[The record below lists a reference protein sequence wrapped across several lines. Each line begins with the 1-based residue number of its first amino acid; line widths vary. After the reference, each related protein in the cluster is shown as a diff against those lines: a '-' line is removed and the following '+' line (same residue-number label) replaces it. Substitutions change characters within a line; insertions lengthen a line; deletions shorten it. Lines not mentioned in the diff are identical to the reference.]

1 MEIMFSKQAE
11 KFLKK
16 QTKQT
21 QAKIIEMIE
30 MVWHFIQET
39 SKRMNNIELV
49 NINDPDL
56 TPAEVQAIEAYK
68 NGDEEYQPSISLSSL
83 KANLGL

>member
-1 MEIMFSKQAE
+1 MFSKQAE

-30 MVWHFIQET
+30 KIPTQSHQLDVKPFQGGFADYRLKFGKIRVLYDENGNVIDII
-39 SKRMNNIELV
+39 RIGYRGDV
-49 NINDPDL
+49 
-56 TPAEVQAIEAYK
+56 YK
-68 NGDEEYQPSISLSSL
+68 KL
-83 KANLGL
+83 